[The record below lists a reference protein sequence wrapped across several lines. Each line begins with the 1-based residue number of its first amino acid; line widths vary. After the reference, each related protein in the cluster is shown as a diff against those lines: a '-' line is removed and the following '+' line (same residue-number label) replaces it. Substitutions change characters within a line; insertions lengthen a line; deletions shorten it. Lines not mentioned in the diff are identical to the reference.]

1 MDWSLTDNYREI
13 EKYKTNKLVLSTN
26 GLRTLREKLS
36 FKQLRFFCHK
46 KIPGR
51 TFDIATTTNS
61 SGQNVTKYFTAE
73 TDDRPKSCGSY
84 YPLFDDNSTLAG
96 QCARWGHQSA
106 QWGPES
112 RPDSNNSLMDHA
124 AFVEDKVHWVVHK
137 PDNRWECDDYNRAEG
152 YAVSYGDFWKI
163 FVR

>member
-1 MDWSLTDNYREI
+1 MDWSQTDNYRDI

-84 YPLFDDNSTLAG
+84 YPLSDDNSTLAG
-96 QCARWGHQSA
+96 QCAKWGKNSA
-106 QWGPES
+106 QWGPTS
-112 RPDSNNSLMDHA
+112 RSVSLMDHV
-124 AFVEDKVHWVVHK
+124 AFVDSEVHWHVYK
-137 PDNRWECDDYNRAEG
+137 PDNRWECDDYKEKPKK
-152 YAVSYGDFWKI
+152 YKVSSGDFWKI